1 MIACWL
7 KFSERKASPPGG
19 EDPISALYLST
30 RKYVKKLPHHRG
42 VTAG

>member
-1 MIACWL
+1 MVAGWL
-7 KFSERKASPPGG
+7 KFSERKASHPGG
-19 EDPISALYLST
+19 EYPIRVLYLST